1 MPRKRGLA
9 ACNSKINDSWN
20 NHASSSRNHRESAIS
35 PSRQVTIH
43 KFALYL
49 QANEQKEYR
58 HKSIVDPK
66 MYCHWPKLG
75 RQFWAD
81 YRMDEM
87 GVIFRKN

>member
-1 MPRKRGLA
+1 
-9 ACNSKINDSWN
+9 
-20 NHASSSRNHRESAIS
+20 
-35 PSRQVTIH
+35 VTIH

-58 HKSIVDPK
+58 HKTIVDPK